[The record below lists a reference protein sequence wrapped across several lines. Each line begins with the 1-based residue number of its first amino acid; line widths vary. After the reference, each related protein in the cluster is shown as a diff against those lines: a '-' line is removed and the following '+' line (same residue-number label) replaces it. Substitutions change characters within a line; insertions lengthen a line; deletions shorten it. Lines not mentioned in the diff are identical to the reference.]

1 MCEVRQVHNLGA
13 GVVPGVQE
21 RRQAREGAPW
31 SWLFARAVCVVETG
45 RWPFRKDLA
54 EEMLKVGLASVYRQA
69 GAQYGGKLLVYE
81 KLEAQAK
88 KKKVGMWSLGDK
100 LETAAEYKK
109 RTATK
114 KH

>member
-1 MCEVRQVHNLGA
+1 M
-13 GVVPGVQE
+13 
-21 RRQAREGAPW
+21 
-31 SWLFARAVCVVETG
+31 CVVETG

-69 GAQYGGKLLVYE
+69 GAQYGGKLEVYE
-81 KLEAQAK
+81 KLEAQAQ